1 MAQELE
7 LQMLLSLTKSE
18 YRVKHPSPA
27 GHPHDKIV
35 VGAVIFH
42 PAPSPP
48 AKILLLKRAANEKFY
63 PNVFEVPGGHVED
76 TDADICQALVRE
88 VHEETALS
96 FDSIKASLEPFAYTT
111 EKITKRGEEEIVVQK
126 SSLQLNFVC
135 EITED
140 TFRVNPEEHS
150 EGMWAA
156 KDEIG
161 DLEMTNEMRLVVED
175 AFRWKESQSMLAAH
189 E

>member
-1 MAQELE
+1 M
-7 LQMLLSLTKSE
+7 S
-18 YRVKHPSPA
+18 
-27 GHPHDKIV
+27 
-35 VGAVIFH
+35 AVIFH
-42 PAPSPP
+42 PTSSPS

-76 TDADICQALVRE
+76 TDADIFQALVRE
-88 VHEETALS
+88 VHEKTALS
-96 FDSIKASLEPFAYTT
+96 FDCVKASIEPLAYSTG
-111 EKITKRGEEEIVVQK
+111 KKVKRGDKEVVVQK

-140 TFRVNPEEHS
+140 TFRVNPEEHT